1 MLYATCR
8 FSAQLCIQ
16 YSCACSRNRCLPPTR
31 DFSIPFH
38 GSTSSL
44 IGRQWKTQQEPFFA
58 DGRAF
63 KCSVLTKRVVKSACL
78 RLVFAGTNECRDK
91 IHHPASDCLLACEDH
106 QGTTSFSA
114 LFPKIL
120 MPSGS
125 PSRGNVANKTLGEGI
140 GYALPQFILGAL
152 KNCHLVRPKK
162 GWSTVWTEIR
172 RWTDGPTASFTRS
185 LGHHRSLPSS
195 HQRVCRKKG
204 PYCLDD
210 QAIAR
215 LI

>member
-106 QGTTSFSA
+106 QGTTNARLS
-114 LFPKIL
+114 
-120 MPSGS
+120 
-125 PSRGNVANKTLGEGI
+125 
-140 GYALPQFILGAL
+140 
-152 KNCHLVRPKK
+152 
-162 GWSTVWTEIR
+162 
-172 RWTDGPTASFTRS
+172 TDGRLQSCIKAAVCVVALDDS
-185 LGHHRSLPSS
+185 LGKVLCC
-195 HQRVCRKKG
+195 VVA
-204 PYCLDD
+204 L
-210 QAIAR
+210 
-215 LI
+215 LV